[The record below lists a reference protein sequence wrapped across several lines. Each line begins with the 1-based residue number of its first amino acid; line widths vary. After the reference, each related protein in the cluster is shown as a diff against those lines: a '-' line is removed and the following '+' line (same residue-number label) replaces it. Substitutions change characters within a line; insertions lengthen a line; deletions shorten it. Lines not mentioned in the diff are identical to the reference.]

1 VVEFGEFGVE
11 GIADLLTLKRVRG
24 SVDGELG
31 HDLGHIE
38 SALLSLE
45 SLVALDKVLDF
56 LCDDGYVGAESLLGE
71 TELDKLFL
79 MLDE

>member
-1 VVEFGEFGVE
+1 
-11 GIADLLTLKRVRG
+11 
-24 SVDGELG
+24 
-31 HDLGHIE
+31 
-38 SALLSLE
+38 LSLE